1 MQEKSD
7 VLRIALNVGVLLF
20 FLIAIGSLYWQVER
34 MQTDIVDLRQSIITE
49 VKKIAETATQAAS
62 SSRRAPAAAEPN
74 RKILD
79 SLKEELTAELSAAKR
94 QATAAALAAKT
105 EAVKHADQLAEQIG
119 QERQSQH
126 KEVVGEL
133 GQIKKTEAATSA
145 KIGDVS
151 NDIVNI
157 KSEVASTRQE
167 LQETVSE
174 LKRVTGDL
182 GVQSGYIATNAKEL
196 QALKLLGERN
206 YFEFHI
212 ERTGKPQRVGDVS
225 IILRKTDPKHNKYTL
240 EVLAG
245 DKKTEKKEKSINEP
259 VQFYISKAR
268 HPFEIVVN
276 EVQKD
281 YIIGYLS
288 SPKELVVARPGQSPL
303 PQLRTE
309 VSPVAPATPPL
320 AKPIEETPNVIV
332 VKPAV
337 PKK

>member
-7 VLRIALNVGVLLF
+7 LLRIALNVGVLLF

-62 SSRRAPAAAEPN
+62 NSRRAPAAAEPN

-79 SLKEELTAELSAAKR
+79 SLKEELSAAKR

-133 GQIKKTEAATSA
+133 A

-196 QALKLLGERN
+196 QALRMLNERN

-212 ERTGKPQRVGDVS
+212 ERTGKPQKVGDVS
-225 IILRKTDPKHNKYTL
+225 MILRKTDPKRNKYTL
-240 EVLAG
+240 DVLAG

-288 SPKELVVARPGQSPL
+288 VPKEQTTRVPGQSPL

-309 VSPVAPATPPL
+309 VSPVATATPPL
-320 AKPIEETPNVIV
+320 KKPIEETPNVIV

>member
-1 MQEKSD
+1 M
-7 VLRIALNVGVLLF
+7 
-20 FLIAIGSLYWQVER
+20 
-34 MQTDIVDLRQSIITE
+34 
-49 VKKIAETATQAAS
+49 
-62 SSRRAPAAAEPN
+62 
-74 RKILD
+74 
-79 SLKEELTAELSAAKR
+79 
-94 QATAAALAAKT
+94 
-105 EAVKHADQLAEQIG
+105 
-119 QERQSQH
+119 
-126 KEVVGEL
+126 
-133 GQIKKTEAATSA
+133 
-145 KIGDVS
+145 
-151 NDIVNI
+151 
-157 KSEVASTRQE
+157 
-167 LQETVSE
+167 
-174 LKRVTGDL
+174 
-182 GVQSGYIATNAKEL
+182 QSGYIATNAKEL

-225 IILRKTDPKHNKYTL
+225 FILRKTDPKHNKYTL

-288 SPKELVVARPGQSPL
+288 VPKEQTTRVPGQSPL

-309 VSPVAPATPPL
+309 VSPVPAATPPL

>member
-7 VLRIALNVGVLLF
+7 LLRIALNVGVLLF
-20 FLIAIGSLYWQVER
+20 FLITIGNLYWQVER

-62 SSRRAPAAAEPN
+62 NSRRAPAAAEPN

-79 SLKEELTAELSAAKR
+79 SLKEELSAAKR

-133 GQIKKTEAATSA
+133 A

-196 QALKLLGERN
+196 QALRMLNERN

-212 ERTGKPQRVGDVS
+212 ERTGKPQKVGDVS
-225 IILRKTDPKHNKYTL
+225 MILRKTDPKRNKYTL
-240 EVLAG
+240 DVLAG

-288 SPKELVVARPGQSPL
+288 VPKEQTTRVPGQSPL

-309 VSPVAPATPPL
+309 VSPVPAATPPL

>member
-7 VLRIALNVGVLLF
+7 LLRIALNVGVLLL
-20 FLIAIGSLYWQVER
+20 FLIVIGNLYWQVER

-62 SSRRAPAAAEPN
+62 NSRRAPAAAEPN

-79 SLKEELTAELSAAKR
+79 SLKEELIAELSAAKR

-133 GQIKKTEAATSA
+133 A

-157 KSEVASTRQE
+157 KSEVASTRRE

-259 VQFYISKAR
+259 VQFYISRAR

-288 SPKELVVARPGQSPL
+288 VPKEQTTRVPGQSPL

-309 VSPVAPATPPL
+309 VSPVAAASPPL
-320 AKPIEETPNVIV
+320 AKPIEETRTVIV
-332 VKPAV
+332 VNPTV
-337 PKK
+337 P

>member
-1 MQEKSD
+1 MQEQSD
-7 VLRIALNVGVLLF
+7 RLRIALNAGVLLF

-62 SSRRAPAAAEPN
+62 NSRRAPAAAEPN

-79 SLKEELTAELSAAKR
+79 SLKEELSAAKR

-126 KEVVGEL
+126 KEIVGEL
-133 GQIKKTEAATSA
+133 GQIKKTEATTSA

-196 QALKLLGERN
+196 QALRMLNERN

-212 ERTGKPQRVGDVS
+212 ERTGKPQKVGDVS
-225 IILRKTDPKHNKYTL
+225 MILRKTDPKRNKYTL
-240 EVLAG
+240 DVLAG

-288 SPKELVVARPGQSPL
+288 VPRERTTRVSGQSPL

-309 VSPVAPATPPL
+309 VSPVPAATPPL

-332 VKPAV
+332 VKPAM